1 MKNSAI
7 FAIMKK
13 RKTLFLT
20 EVNGEQWCS
29 DGSQAYN
36 ISSLPNLTPDQFL
49 ALIGVE
55 TAKQGEYICRIND
68 ELSKS
73 IYSERPYS
81 EKEANA
87 LLFDIEY
94 GSGPLI
100 PLEAFGTVFFIPRK
114 SLKPFLDDLA
124 DLRYYVQKAGEH
136 FSVVIKIGMLQVGVI
151 MPVAINKAVVD
162 DISRLS
168 KLIAAEDYG
177 EPEDAI
183 DDLSVPY

>member
-29 DGSQAYN
+29 DGSQAFN

-49 ALIGVE
+49 SLIGVE

-73 IYSERPYS
+73 IYPDCPYS

-114 SLKPFLDDLA
+114 SLKPFLDNLA

>member
-1 MKNSAI
+1 MTK
-7 FAIMKK
+7 
-13 RKTLFLT
+13 
-20 EVNGEQWCS
+20 GEQWCC

-36 ISSLPNLTPDQFL
+36 ISSLPELTPDQFL

-68 ELSKS
+68 ELSKN
-73 IYSERPYS
+73 IYPERPYS

-87 LLFDIEY
+87 LLFDIDL
-94 GSGPLI
+94 GFGPLI

-114 SLKPFLDDLA
+114 SLKPFSDDLT
-124 DLRYYVQKAGEH
+124 DLRYYIQKDGEH

-151 MPVAINKAVVD
+151 MPVPISKAVVD

-168 KLIAAEDYG
+168 ELIAAED
-177 EPEDAI
+177 ET
-183 DDLSVPY
+183 L